1 VNRRFASAAWFL
13 LGYTVLVILWGGLVR
28 ATGSG
33 AGCGSRWPLC
43 NGELVPHSLRVD
55 TIIELT
61 HRLTSGLLGL
71 LVLGVVVAA
80 FRIYPRGHA
89 VRKSAIWTLF
99 FIVTESLLGAG
110 LVTFEWVAA
119 NDSVERVY
127 VMAFHLVNTFLLLG
141 AVTLTAWLAS
151 GERMLLLRGPCVAPL
166 TLALAGVLLVGTSGA
181 VTALGDTLLLT
192 EGLKPDESPVL
203 ARLLATRLYHPS
215 VAVVV
220 ALFVAWVAWR
230 KKPHGR
236 PLVIMLTAQ
245 LALGAA
251 NVYLRAPVW
260 MQLAHL
266 AVSDAIWVLLVLL
279 AATALTR
286 QPVAGSR

>member
-1 VNRRFASAAWFL
+1 MNRRLASAAWYL
-13 LGYTVLVILWGGLVR
+13 LGYTVLVILWGGFVR

-33 AGCGSRWPLC
+33 AGCGSHWPLC
-43 NGELVPHSLRVD
+43 NGELIPHSPRVE
-55 TIIELT
+55 TIIELA

-71 LVLGVVVAA
+71 LVLGLVVAA
-80 FRIYPRGHA
+80 FRVYPRGHA

-127 VMAFHLVNTFLLLG
+127 VMAFHLVNTFLLLA

-151 GERMLLLRGPCVAPL
+151 GERKLLLRGPGVVPL
-166 TLALAGVLLVGTSGA
+166 TLAFAGVLLVGSSGA

-192 EGLKPDESPVL
+192 EGLHPDESPVL

-215 VAVVV
+215 FAVVV
-220 ALFVAWVAWR
+220 ALLVAWVAWR
-230 KKPHGR
+230 EKPYGR
-236 PLVIMLTAQ
+236 PLVMMLTAQ

-251 NVYLRAPVW
+251 NVYLKAPVW
-260 MQLAHL
+260 MQLTHL
-266 AVSDAIWVLLVLL
+266 AVSDGIWILLVLL

-286 QPVAGSR
+286 EQVAGGQ